1 MVDSG
6 ENGMEKAKIFITF
19 KLLLFLTLTACL
31 LFPGAWAHAGEIEPA
46 GTLFCT
52 VSEGLECRP
61 EGRTKPF
68 DPETV
73 GLPKK
78 FIVDFS
84 QEMVLP
90 DKDSLVRQRTGIR
103 WVGRV
108 ENRLVLAG
116 AGEGVEGVDD
126 GVGWS
131 MSIERSDGRFV
142 TAASGGRVGYVVFGT
157 CRSDR
162 Q

>member
-1 MVDSG
+1 
-6 ENGMEKAKIFITF
+6 MEKAQRIVTF
-19 KLLLFLTLTACL
+19 NLLFFLTLPACL
-31 LFPGAWAHAGEIEPA
+31 LFSGAWAHAGEIDPV
-46 GTLFCT
+46 GTLFCV
-52 VSEGLECRP
+52 VSEGVECRP
-61 EGRTKPF
+61 EGRNKPF

-78 FIVDFS
+78 FLVDFS
-84 QEMVLP
+84 QEMILP
-90 DKDSLVRQRTGIR
+90 DRESLVRQRTRIR

-142 TAASGGRVGYVVFGT
+142 TTASGGRVGYVVFGA
-157 CRSDR
+157 CRAGR